1 MNLNIYQKVA
11 VLTVFATL
19 FLILVGGLVRATG
32 AGMGCPDW
40 PKCFGQFIPP
50 TDVSQLPENY
60 KEVFVEQRIEKNA
73 KIVNYLN
80 SLGFTE
86 LASTIENDP
95 NVRNEEDFNAIKTWT
110 EYINRLVGALIGI
123 FVLVTFFTSIR
134 YWKTKKSITIAS
146 GLAVFLTIFQGW
158 LGSIVVST
166 NLLPGTITIHMVFA
180 MIIVTVLLYGAY
192 QATAELFQFEIDNSI
207 RKRLY
212 QLSIG
217 LLLFTTAQ
225 LILGTQVREA
235 IDAVK
240 LTTDTTRSGWLDQ
253 TGVVFVIHRSFSWIV
268 LIAGVWL
275 MSILWKN
282 QMKGLIYKLGVFNF
296 ALIILQIAVGIGLE
310 YLNMAA
316 PLQVI
321 HLLGVAVMV
330 CSQFL
335 MILVLG
341 KKETVKASQAIE

>member
-1 MNLNIYQKVA
+1 MKLNIYQKVA
-11 VLTVFATL
+11 SLTVCATL
-19 FLILVGGLVRATG
+19 FLIFVGGLVRATG

-50 TDVSQLPENY
+50 TDVSELPENY
-60 KEVFVEQRIEKNA
+60 KAIFVEQRIEKNQ

-95 NVRNEEDFNAIKTWT
+95 NVRKEEEFNAVKTWT
-110 EYINRLVGALIGI
+110 EYINRLVGAVIGLL
-123 FVLVTFFTSIR
+123 VLATFITSLR
-134 YWKTKKSITIAS
+134 YWKTQKSITITSA
-146 GLAVFLTIFQGW
+146 LAVLLTLFQAW

-166 NLLPGTITIHMVFA
+166 NLLPGTISIHMVFA
-180 MIIVTVLLYGAY
+180 MIIVSVLIYAAFKASSDLVVV
-192 QATAELFQFEIDNSI
+192 EIDASLK
-207 RKRLY
+207 KRLY
-212 QLSIG
+212 YVSII
-217 LLLFTTAQ
+217 LFVITMIQ
-225 LILGTQVREA
+225 MILGTQVREA

-240 LTTDTTRSGWLDQ
+240 LATDATRGEWLEG
-253 TGVVFVIHRSFSWIV
+253 TGGIFLIHRSFSWLILIV
-268 LIAGVWL
+268 GVWM

-282 QMKGLIYKLGVFNF
+282 QVNGLVYRLGVASF

-321 HLLGVAVMV
+321 HLVGIAFMISV
-330 CSQFL
+330 QFV
-335 MILVLG
+335 MILTLG
-341 KKETVKASQAIE
+341 KQTVSITSLATE